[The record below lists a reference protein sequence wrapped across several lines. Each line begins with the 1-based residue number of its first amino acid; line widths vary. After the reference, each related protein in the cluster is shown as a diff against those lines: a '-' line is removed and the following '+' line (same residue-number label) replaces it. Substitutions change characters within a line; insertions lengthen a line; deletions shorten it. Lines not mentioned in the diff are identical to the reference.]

1 MRQSVYFDVFDKSTV
16 FIIRKN
22 WNNVILNQKA
32 MVYWYHNVL
41 KKLEIL
47 ETLSKKLL
55 NSSTIFNGKKICYKD
70 ASLLFLFCLYLHA
83 FC

>member
-47 ETLSKKLL
+47 ETLS
-55 NSSTIFNGKKICYKD
+55 
-70 ASLLFLFCLYLHA
+70 
-83 FC
+83 

>member
-1 MRQSVYFDVFDKSTV
+1 MRQRVYFDVFDKSTV

-55 NSSTIFNGKKICYKD
+55 NSSTIFEW
-70 ASLLFLFCLYLHA
+70 
-83 FC
+83 

>member
-41 KKLEIL
+41 KKLESL

-55 NSSTIFNGKKICYKD
+55 NSSTIF
-70 ASLLFLFCLYLHA
+70 
-83 FC
+83 

>member
-41 KKLEIL
+41 KKLKIS

-55 NSSTIFNGKKICYKD
+55 NSSTIF
-70 ASLLFLFCLYLHA
+70 
-83 FC
+83 

>member
-32 MVYWYHNVL
+32 MAYWYHNVL

-55 NSSTIFNGKKICYKD
+55 NSSTIF
-70 ASLLFLFCLYLHA
+70 
-83 FC
+83 

>member
-32 MVYWYHNVL
+32 MVYWYHNVF

-47 ETLSKKLL
+47 ETLSKKLI
-55 NSSTIFNGKKICYKD
+55 NSSTIF
-70 ASLLFLFCLYLHA
+70 
-83 FC
+83 